1 MKTRSRN
8 KATTGLVNVEAPSEA
23 KRRPPPTKYNSKV
36 PLPNVTRLDG
46 PAGPSQARRSRRVQE
61 ETGEEKDDRRT
72 EEWYR
77 RVPVFRIR
85 GVYLSH
91 LLERGKNTA
100 EGKRIAESQMNA
112 MLDWEAD
119 AGSMIVCDEDG
130 QVLVCVFGWSL
141 TGGKVLQE
149 LGEPINFK
157 SAPYYPGSRGRTLCD
172 VKESSATDRGT
183 YHDGFTIKR
192 YHTVMQGVSSLVTPV
207 ANARDI
213 RHPADAFMA
222 YPEGRE
228 GVDEGS
234 SAHESAGVKHFVHGW
249 PMQGHPHGV
258 LYPSGD
264 MVKGSFAALTAS
276 HYFEA
281 TKPLSYAVRARFKM
295 CFPQYFEKYDKA
307 FKAGQFNF
315 SDPGPFLGRALVW
328 KLQVNVHQDGLDD
341 GPAGILPSGY
351 FDGGE
356 LYLPD
361 LKLKLS
367 YRPRDLVFLM
377 AGHLFHAMGR
387 WSPRDGGDDLSPGRA
402 GTVFFFPKASFE
414 RLEGKPPRWNID
426 TVSGRLPYTS

>member
-1 MKTRSRN
+1 
-8 KATTGLVNVEAPSEA
+8 
-23 KRRPPPTKYNSKV
+23 V

-141 TGGKVLQE
+141 TGGKVLRE

-183 YHDGFTIKR
+183 YHDGFT
-192 YHTVMQGVSSLVTPV
+192 
-207 ANARDI
+207 
-213 RHPADAFMA
+213 
-222 YPEGRE
+222 
-228 GVDEGS
+228 
-234 SAHESAGVKHFVHGW
+234 
-249 PMQGHPHGV
+249 HGV

-377 AGHLFHAMGR
+377 AGHLFHAVGR
-387 WSPRDGGDDLSPGRA
+387 WSPRDGGDDLSPGR
-402 GTVFFFPKASFE
+402 
-414 RLEGKPPRWNID
+414 
-426 TVSGRLPYTS
+426 